1 MKIKEIKLR
10 QFGKHYEKDL
20 KLSNITLIKGDNG
33 SGKST
38 ILEAINYALNGQV
51 RRLPKKLESISKL
64 SSDGSLS
71 VELSTNENI
80 ITRSITKGKKLSET
94 LECSTIDNSLTYT
107 EKNLILSNT
116 YNLDELLLNPLN
128 FINLSSSDKSKYI
141 LSLLNDVTINKSNII
156 SELETKFQS
165 SQLALNC
172 INELKADGNLVDL
185 LDSCL
190 KLATSQKRL
199 LSKELNDNTDSFK
212 IEDLKRDIQLF
223 DLKELEK
230 IPEISKE
237 LSEMKYNLKI
247 ANDKKEKKVALNKQI
262 ETIKKNNSTLNIKT
276 IEKESKELSDKLGKL
291 YSIKPNNELE
301 SQLNDLKDELLKIKE
316 AGLSIKYKIET
327 ANDKMANLVNLNLR
341 IKTISQSKR
350 CVIDSSIPCNTQF
363 NNSSNKLLTEINEL
377 KNEIIGLQ
385 NSRNELAQKYIV
397 KNQEISKVKDLYEKA
412 KATYTKAQL
421 EIQSLNKKSDD
432 LNKRSREILEYNLT
446 LASLEKS
453 FNEIVLEDTT
463 ILSKIIAV
471 KEDELNQLHIKNK
484 QYIELSQA
492 LKLAEM
498 NDKSKDLKEND
509 LAQLKVL
516 EKEIKKIKLEL
527 LEEGIKPIKNTM
539 NEILK
544 ELQFNYV
551 VFINNDGKK
560 ATLGFTKKGYDN
572 KDVNVEIDMLSTG
585 ETMIFILALIGAIYK
600 KKNSNFKLLALD
612 DIDNLDKENLH
623 KLFSMSNILE
633 KYFDNILF
641 IGILNDLDISK
652 YKNIS
657 VINM

>member
-64 SSDGSLS
+64 SKDGSLS
-71 VELSTNENI
+71 VELSTDENV
-80 ITRSITKGKKLSET
+80 ITRSISKGKKLSET

-141 LSLLNDVTINKSNII
+141 LSLLNDVTINKNNII

-172 INELKADGNLVDL
+172 INELKAEESLVDL

-223 DLKELEK
+223 DSKELEK
-230 IPEISKE
+230 IPQISKE

-247 ANDKKEKKVALNKQI
+247 ANDKKEKKIALNKQI
-262 ETIKKNNSTLNIKT
+262 ENIKKNNSTLNIKA
-276 IEKESKELSDKLGKL
+276 IEKESKEVSDKLGKL

-301 SQLNDLKDELLKIKE
+301 SQLDTLKDELLKIKE
-316 AGLSIKYKIET
+316 EGLSIKSKIDV
-327 ANDKMANLVNLNLR
+327 ANGNMANLVNLNLR

-350 CVIDSSIPCNTQF
+350 CVIDDSIPCNTQF

-385 NSRNELAQKYIV
+385 NSRNKLAQKYIV
-397 KNQEISKVKDLYEKA
+397 KNQEISKVKELYENA
-412 KATYTKAQL
+412 KAEYAKAQS
-421 EIQSLNKKSDD
+421 EIQSLNKKS
-432 LNKRSREILEYNLT
+432 REILEHSLT
-446 LASLEKS
+446 LAALEKS

-471 KEDELNQLHIKNK
+471 KEEELNQLHIKNK

-509 LAQLKVL
+509 LVQLKAL
-516 EKEIKKIKLEL
+516 EKDIKKIKLEL
-527 LEEGIKPIKNTM
+527 LEEGIKPIENTM

-560 ATLGFTKKGYDN
+560 ATLGFTKKDQDD

-623 KLFSMSNILE
+623 KLFSMSNVLE

-641 IGILNDLDISK
+641 IGILNDLDISE
-652 YKNIS
+652 YENIS